1 MAREQGARDQGA
13 REQGPSDRPP
23 REWLVGGALV
33 EAAEGVLL
41 VQNRRHTGLHDWTPP
56 GGVIDAGEALVDG
69 LTREVVEETGLRVT
83 AWHGPLWEIRVEAP
97 GLGWHL
103 RVEVHRAEAFEG
115 ELVLADPDGIVVD
128 ACFVAP
134 HEAPERLAGGHP
146 WVVDPLVEWLAAP
159 WSGRRSYSYRVEGDD
174 MATVTVTRAATDE

>member
-1 MAREQGARDQGA
+1 MASAARPA
-13 REQGPSDRPP
+13 ERAP
-23 REWLVGGALV
+23 REWLVGGAVV
-33 EAAEGVLL
+33 EAPEGLLL
-41 VQNRRHTGLHDWTPP
+41 VRNRRHTGQHDWTPP
-56 GGVIDAGEALVDG
+56 GGVIDAGEELVAG

-83 AWHGPLWEIRVEAP
+83 AWRGPLWEIRVEAP

-128 ACFVAP
+128 ACFVPAADAP
-134 HEAPERLAGGHP
+134 GRLRGGHP

-159 WSGRRSYSYRVEGDD
+159 WSDLRSYRYEVEGDD
-174 MATVTVTRAATDE
+174 MASVTVTRAPAPPGPAA